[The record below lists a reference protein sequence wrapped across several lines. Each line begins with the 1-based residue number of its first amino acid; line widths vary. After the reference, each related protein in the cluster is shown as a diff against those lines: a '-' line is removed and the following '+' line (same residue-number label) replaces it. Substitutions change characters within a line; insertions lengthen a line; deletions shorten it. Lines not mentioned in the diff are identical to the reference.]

1 MLYLGKKIYYTTTT
15 SNLIFTDI
23 APTSTRALGGLM
35 ILRRPWLMS
44 KNVS

>member
-23 APTSTRALGGLM
+23 TPTSTTALGGLL
-35 ILRRPWLMS
+35 ILRRPGIMS